1 MGHHAPSSVLGY
13 QHIGALPRCFLDDLE
28 ELGAMKEVATSEMGH
43 VATLGDDSYS
53 DPCHIAKTVPALWPQ
68 NLLSQPRCPCLLQMY
83 EKFSANADK
92 YDFFCIFACSLNIN
106 DYGF

>member
-43 VATLGDDSYS
+43 VATLGDDLYS
-53 DPCHIAKTVPALWPQ
+53 DPCHVAKTVPTRWP
-68 NLLSQPRCPCLLQMY
+68 
-83 EKFSANADK
+83 
-92 YDFFCIFACSLNIN
+92 
-106 DYGF
+106 